1 MFLDPFF
8 VFIFYFLFFYFF
20 SIAQLMMAF
29 LYSLSKSDEL
39 VICCLFGVE
48 NVLKLIACAFPLF
61 LLQRGEKGP
70 AVSTGQR
77 VRRL

>member
-1 MFLDPFF
+1 
-8 VFIFYFLFFYFF
+8 
-20 SIAQLMMAF
+20 MMAF

-39 VICCLFGVE
+39 VICCLFGME

>member
-8 VFIFYFLFFYFF
+8 VFIFSFF

-39 VICCLFGVE
+39 VICCLFGME

>member
-8 VFIFYFLFFYFF
+8 VFILFIYFF

-39 VICCLFGVE
+39 VICCLFGME